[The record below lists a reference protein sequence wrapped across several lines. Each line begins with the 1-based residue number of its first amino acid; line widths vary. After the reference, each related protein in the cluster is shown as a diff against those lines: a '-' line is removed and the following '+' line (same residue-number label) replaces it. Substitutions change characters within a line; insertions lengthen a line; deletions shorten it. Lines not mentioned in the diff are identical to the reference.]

1 MQLQENEKLRAE
13 MCVITGDVSASEG
26 KHKANPCFTGKTR
39 YELLPTLMPRIAAGD
54 ETAFNQFYQ
63 IMLGQAHNLVRR
75 LVDHVEGV
83 DDVLE
88 EAFWQAWRDADKYA
102 EARGSVQAW
111 FLNICR
117 SRALDYLRRQDRA
130 VSHADPYAVL
140 TQQGQQQALPTQE
153 DTSLDLLIALQAGS
167 LVQRAVAQLATQ
179 ERQLIALAFFKDL
192 TYQEIANVCQMP
204 LGSVKT
210 SLRRAFTQLRAMLT
224 QPDHSKQYE

>member
-1 MQLQENEKLRAE
+1 MQLQEDDELRTE
-13 MCVITGDVSASEG
+13 MCVATSTADGEHWAS
-26 KHKANPCFTGKTR
+26 PCAVGNTR
-39 YELLPTLMPRIAAGD
+39 YALLATLMPRIAAGD

-63 IMLGQAHNLVRR
+63 TMLGQAHNLVRR
-75 LVDHVEGV
+75 LVDHAHGV

-88 EAFWQAWRDADKYA
+88 DAFWQAWRDANKYV

-111 FLNICR
+111 FLTICR

-130 VSHADPYAVL
+130 VSHPDPYAVL
-140 TQQGQQQALPTQE
+140 TEQDQQHAPLTQE

-192 TYQEIANVCQMP
+192 TYQEIANVCNMP

-210 SLRRAFTQLRAMLT
+210 SLRRAFTQLRAALAE
-224 QPDHSKQYE
+224 PNNSKTRQ

>member
-1 MQLQENEKLRAE
+1 MQLQEDDKLRTE
-13 MCVITGDVSASEG
+13 MCVATSTAEG
-26 KHKANPCFTGKTR
+26 KHWANPSATGNTR
-39 YELLPTLMPRIAAGD
+39 YELLPTLIPRIAAGD

-63 IMLGQAHNLVRR
+63 TMLGQAHNLVRR
-75 LVDHVEGV
+75 LVDHAQGV

-88 EAFWQAWRDADKYA
+88 DAFWQAWRDADKYA

-111 FLNICR
+111 FLTICR

-130 VSHADPYAVL
+130 VSHPDPHAVL
-140 TQQGQQQALPTQE
+140 VEQDQQHALLTQE

-167 LVQRAVAQLATQ
+167 LVQQAVAQLATQ

-192 TYQEIANVCQMP
+192 TYQEIANACNMP

-210 SLRRAFTQLRAMLT
+210 SLRRAFAQLRAMLT
-224 QPDHSKQYE
+224 QPDHANHSKPYQ